1 MGTSRSFSTPPHCSP
16 LPEVVKMPDV
26 PPTLE
31 EVCRRA
37 AALPCSPVL
46 LPRLARAVQQESTT
60 AEELEQI
67 VLLDPGLAGATLR
80 LANSAYFT
88 QRSPADT
95 VGEAIMRLGFR
106 EIYKLAASTLASR
119 WLTYQVD
126 GYGWEAG
133 DFCRHSL
140 VVAVAAESLAAE
152 SGRVDKELAYTAG
165 LIHDLGKLAVAY
177 TCGAWFPAI
186 RARQQAQAC
195 AWWQAEEA
203 VLGYH
208 QKVVGA
214 RLLEEWRFPPV
225 LVEVVRHAERP
236 SAAPEEHRTLLAHVH
251 AARFVATS
259 MGPGVAEDG
268 FLFDLDAELLL
279 AEGFTPERLLTI
291 TPAVLERVAR
301 LLRDQLSHGAVT
313 F

>member
-1 MGTSRSFSTPPHCSP
+1 M
-16 LPEVVKMPDV
+16 PEA

-31 EVCRRA
+31 EVCQRA

-46 LPRLARAVQQESTT
+46 LPRLARAVQQEGTT
-60 AEELEQI
+60 AEELEQL
-67 VLLDPGLAGATLR
+67 VLLDPSLAGATLR

-88 QRSPADT
+88 HRASAET

-119 WLTYQVD
+119 WLTFQVD
-126 GYGWEAG
+126 GYGWEPG

-140 VVAVAAESLAAE
+140 VVAVAAEQLAAD

-165 LIHDLGKLAVAY
+165 LIHDLGKLAVAFS
-177 TCGAWFPAI
+177 CGPWFPAI
-186 RARQQAQAC
+186 RAHQQAAGC

-203 VLGYH
+203 VLGFH
-208 QKVVGA
+208 QKQVGA
-214 RLLEEWRFPPV
+214 RLLAGWKYPAS
-225 LVEVVRHAERP
+225 LVEIARHAERP
-236 SAAPEEHRTLLAHVH
+236 SAGPPEHRALLAHIH

-268 FLFDLDAELLL
+268 FLFDLDSELLL
-279 AEGFTPERLLTI
+279 AEGFSPERLLMV
-291 TPAVLERVAR
+291 TPEVLERVAR
-301 LLRDQLSHGAVT
+301 LLRDQLTHGAVM